1 MRENKNQ
8 ELYFATVIFILLT
21 IHFVGN
27 AIDYFSAAGEIEA
40 NCRSSCTSLEDEL
53 ISQMQ
58 TSGSYSVITSVIM
71 AGFALFFW
79 PEKSDEEREKE
90 KEIFEAKRRKIEAEK
105 IQKDKELFDQ
115 ETKRRMVERELFQ
128 QAFISGDQT
137 EISPKQI
144 NKYKRYV
151 EWAKTQEQ
159 LVATKNEY
167 ITRKQGKNFEEYL
180 KSMGANRKSDSEE

>member
-1 MRENKNQ
+1 MPENKNQ

-21 IHFVGN
+21 IYFVGN
-27 AIDYFSAAGEIEA
+27 AIDYFSVAGEIEA
-40 NCRSSCTSLEDEL
+40 NCGWSCTSLEDEL
-53 ISQMQ
+53 ISQSE
-58 TSGSYSVITSVIM
+58 TSGFYSVIISVIM

-79 PEKSDEEREKE
+79 PEKSEEEREKE
-90 KEIFEAKRRKIEAEK
+90 KQLFEAKMRKIEAKNIE
-105 IQKDKELFDQ
+105 KDKELFDQ
-115 ETKRRMVERELFQ
+115 KTKRRMVERELFQ

-151 EWAKTQEQ
+151 EWANTQEK

-167 ITRKQGKNFEEYL
+167 IAGKQKKNFEEYL